1 MSVEAMALVLHHS
14 RAKGTSKLV
23 LLGIAN
29 HSGDGGAW
37 PTVATLAHY
46 AGTGERQVQKVLR
59 ELVGLGELA
68 VYVQQ
73 GGLAGMHPAAR
84 PNRYEVLVVCPPGCD
99 GTSNHRVKPYERPA
113 DPTLWI
119 TPSDPVSSGTPG
131 VLQDTPPLSSGTPGG
146 VSSGTP
152 EPSLE
157 PSSTPVETSQVTTD
171 RARAARAYGTPPP
184 PGLLDQ
190 VRAAMRGDT
199 PDAVPAD

>member
-1 MSVEAMALVLHHS
+1 MALVLHHS
-14 RAKGTSKLV
+14 RAKGTAKLV

-46 AGTGERQVQKVLR
+46 CNTGERQVQKILR

-68 VYVQQ
+68 VHVQQ

-84 PNRYEVLVVCPPGCD
+84 PNRYDVLVCCPPGCD
-99 GTSNHRVKPYERPA
+99 GTANHRVKPYVRPA

-119 TPSDPVSSGTPG
+119 TPDDRVNSRTPG
-131 VLQDTPPLSSGTPGG
+131 VLEDTPPLSDTTPGG
-146 VSSGTP
+146 VSPTTP

-157 PSSTPVETSQVTTD
+157 PSPTSGGSEQVTTD
-171 RARAARAYGTPPP
+171 RARASRAYGTPPP
-184 PGLLDQ
+184 AGLLDQ
-190 VRAAMRGDT
+190 VRATMRGEDT
-199 PDAVPAD
+199 PG